1 MCLNIKGEDKVKCS
15 RIFKVML
22 LLIIPVLLVAC
33 SDKASTGS
41 DSNEITLNAVSFL
54 PKDHQL
60 TATIQK
66 WIDSVEEATKGR
78 VKVNWKGGA
87 DVIPIGEQFAAM
99 ESGVIDINFTYV
111 GQYQS
116 RAPEVLSIPLSQI
129 KPWEERK
136 NGFYDSMVKRHKE
149 LNVMYLGR
157 WLTGSPR
164 LWLNEPIDSVDDL
177 EKMSIRSAPN
187 YIRFFDELGI
197 SSAMIDPS
205 EVYTSLQTGLVEGF
219 VYGGLSG
226 PRNDGWTDS
235 SKYILDVPFWTQNC
249 VILMNNDKW
258 GQISSEDQEAI
269 KAASADYEKYMVDYY
284 KDIFKK
290 ERAKLK
296 EIGVEFIKLPEKEKK
311 KFLEIAY
318 DTEWSYL
325 KEEVPDLVEELKT
338 LTNKN

>member
-1 MCLNIKGEDKVKCS
+1 MED
-15 RIFKVML
+15 F
-22 LLIIPVLLVAC
+22 
-33 SDKASTGS
+33 
-41 DSNEITLNAVSFL
+41 
-54 PKDHQL
+54 
-60 TATIQK
+60 
-66 WIDSVEEATKGR
+66 
-78 VKVNWKGGA
+78 
-87 DVIPIGEQFAAM
+87 
-99 ESGVIDINFTYV
+99 
-111 GQYQS
+111 
-116 RAPEVLSIPLSQI
+116 
-129 KPWEERK
+129 
-136 NGFYDSMVKRHKE
+136 
-149 LNVMYLGR
+149 
-157 WLTGSPR
+157 
-164 LWLNEPIDSVDDL
+164 
-177 EKMSIRSAPN
+177 
-187 YIRFFDELGI
+187 
-197 SSAMIDPS
+197 
-205 EVYTSLQTGLVEGF
+205 
-219 VYGGLSG
+219 SG